1 MRKLFHPH
9 LPALTENSFL
19 RYFSF
24 SLLYLAQGIPHGIMY
39 FGIPAWMA
47 MKGKTVAEIAS
58 FAGVLGLPWSFKF
71 LMAPIIDRYTYLP
84 MGRRRPW
91 VLFNQAGLLISFI
104 GLSMVP
110 HPLENL
116 GLLMAAG
123 FCVSFFSAF
132 QDVATDGM
140 AIDIIP
146 RDEQARANGLMWG
159 SKTIGISA
167 SLAAG
172 SWMLNRVG
180 FSFAI
185 LTLAVSLGFIMLV
198 PLLMRERPGEK
209 FLPGMPGKTSPE
221 SEEMHLDSWS
231 EILRSILHVMLLPYS
246 ILLSALLFVMGAAY
260 NFMNTLIPIFTVKN
274 LNWTD
279 EEYSQVYSAASLF
292 AGVLGMFLGGY
303 LIDHFGRI
311 RMLSVYYLLLILLTG
326 GMAYYEVHWL
336 ESHFTTAFIF
346 FYTTLYVFSTIG
358 LLSIAMKF
366 CWKKV
371 SATQFTIYMAITN
384 LGFSVGPGLIAPL
397 KERYG
402 WEFTIL
408 VFAIVVSVVLFL
420 LQFMRTKVHMHQL
433 EELEKQ
439 DLLIHETIFKYETV
453 TK

>member
-1 MRKLFHPH
+1 MKKIFHPH
-9 LPALTENSFL
+9 LPALSENPVL
-19 RYFSF
+19 RYISF

-47 MKGKTVAEIAS
+47 MKGKSVGEIAT

-71 LMAPIIDRYTYLP
+71 VMAPLIDRYTYLP

-91 VLFNQAGLLISFI
+91 VLFGQAGLLISFI
-104 GLSMVP
+104 ALSMVP
-110 HPLENL
+110 DPLNNL
-116 GLLMAAG
+116 GILMAAG

-172 SWMLNRVG
+172 SWMLNRFS

-185 LTLAVSLGFIMLV
+185 LTLAFSVGLIMLV

-221 SEEMHLDSWS
+221 SEELHLDSWG
-231 EILRSILHVMLLPYS
+231 EILRSILHVLTLPYS
-246 ILLSALLFVMGAAY
+246 ILLSVLLFVMGAAY

-292 AGVLGMFLGGY
+292 GGILGMFIGGY

-311 RMLSVYYLLLILLTG
+311 RMLSIYYLLLILLTG

-336 ESHFTTAFIF
+336 NSHFTTAFIF

-384 LGFSVGPGLIAPL
+384 LGFSVGPGMIAPINE
-397 KERYG
+397 KYG

-408 VFAIVVSVVLFL
+408 VFAIVVSGVLFI

-433 EELEKQ
+433 EDLEKQ
-439 DLLIHETIFKYETV
+439 DMLIHDSVFKYQATS
-453 TK
+453 